1 MNKQKVT
8 YSVLGLM
15 SGTSIDGLD
24 LCACRFTLD
33 KQWKFEIVEAET
45 IPYSKN
51 WQNQLLEAENCSGRR
66 LTRIHCEYG
75 SYLGKQAAHFIQK
88 NKLSIDLIASHGHTI
103 FHQPKDGYTLQIGHG
118 GYLCSES
125 NLPSIVDFRSQ
136 DIAVGGEGAPLVP
149 YGEKELFPTHSCFL
163 NLGGIANL
171 SIHSNKDCIAFDVT
185 AANMVLNYLC
195 NKHFDRS
202 YDKGGEL
209 ARIGKTNSDLFNQL
223 NKIDYFSMKAPKSL
237 GKEDVFRWIIP
248 CIDTAIITAEDKLNT
263 YVAHLC
269 FQIKNALEMHGASR
283 EDELLVS
290 GGGALNTFLVQELQQ
305 RVKVKLPEKNI
316 IEYKEALIFAFLG
329 LNRLLEKTNVLNSVT
344 GARKPVSAG
353 SIFLP

>member
-1 MNKQKVT
+1 
-8 YSVLGLM
+8 M

-24 LCACRFTLD
+24 LCACHFTFD
-33 KQWKFEIVEAET
+33 KQWEFEIVETET
-45 IPYSKN
+45 TPYTKI

-66 LTRIHCEYG
+66 LTQIHCKYG
-75 SYLGKQAAHFIQK
+75 SYLGKQSANFIQK
-88 NKLSIDLIASHGHTI
+88 NKLSIDLVASHGHTI

-118 GYLCSES
+118 GYLCSET

-136 DIAVGGEGAPLVP
+136 DIALGGEGAPLVP
-149 YGEKELFPTHSCFL
+149 FGEKELFPTHSCFL

-171 SIHSNKDCIAFDVT
+171 SIHSNEDCIAFDVT

-195 NKHFDRS
+195 KKHFDLS
-202 YDKGGEL
+202 YDKGGKL
-209 ARIGKTNSDLFNQL
+209 ASNGQTNSDLFNQL
-223 NKIDYFSMKAPKSL
+223 NAINYFSIKAPKSL

-248 CIDTAIITAEDKLNT
+248 CIDAANISAEDKLNT
-263 YVAHLC
+263 FVAHLC
-269 FQIKNALEMHGASR
+269 FQIQNTLEVHGAST
-283 EDELLVS
+283 EDEILVS
-290 GGGALNTFLVQELQQ
+290 GGGALNTFLIHELQQ
-305 RVKVKLPEKNI
+305 TVKIKLPEKNI

-329 LNRLLEKTNVLNSVT
+329 LSRLLEKPNVLNSVT